1 MKIEM
6 QMRNQWK
13 EGKKKRNMRD
23 IHTNVCVLTFK
34 ILFFSIIKTMK
45 DLDSYDS
52 EFWASHHKWKVERL

>member
-23 IHTNVCVLTFK
+23 IHTNVCVLTF
-34 ILFFSIIKTMK
+34 
-45 DLDSYDS
+45 
-52 EFWASHHKWKVERL
+52 